1 MNSQNPS
8 WVDIINSTTGALK
21 NGLKVN
27 VVVGIDAPTSMRLFA
42 VGLGLILFYLVL
54 RIYVFPKN

>member
-1 MNSQNPS
+1 MNSQQPS

-27 VVVGIDAPTSMRLFA
+27 VVVGIDVPTSMRLFA
-42 VGLGLILFYLVL
+42 VGVGLCLVYLFL